1 MVALYR
7 SALRVLYAVVQF
19 FRFQERAGNVCNEA
33 PFAGFRAL
41 SKTSEKCL
49 YSAVPRGIV

>member
-41 SKTSEKCL
+41 SKMSEKCL
-49 YSAVPRGIV
+49 YSALPRGIV